1 MATVRAWAVRQ
12 WPVAVGLGVLLI
24 GDVVSV
30 RWRDVPGQGWVWP
43 GAVALCV
50 LAIAAWRWPVGAG
63 VAGGALL
70 IGWSTVLRLAG
81 AQVVPELGTLLA
93 VEVGAV
99 AWLMVVAV
107 RRESVVVAS
116 AAVASLVTGGV
127 AAQWLRVEPSA
138 GAPMH
143 DRLLSAALLLCV
155 CVMAGRFLRNRD
167 AERARAVRAAVAAA
181 RERERLGL
189 ARELQEV
196 IAQHTPPDNA
206 EAQAALQCLTAT
218 LRGWGR
224 GRGTAGAG
232 HRRSRGR
239 FEERDPWRRY
249 RGGARRDL
257 AEPVPAAV
265 STTVLRMVQ
274 ESVANARR
282 HAAGA
287 RRIEAKVRAGGG
299 LIRVEVSDDGRPT
312 AAKTSGFGLIG
323 LRERVHLLGGEFSA
337 GRTPEGGWLTAA
349 ELPLREPEPDVP

>member
-1 MATVRAWAVRQ
+1 MRAWAVRQ

-167 AERARAVRAAVAAA
+167 AEQARAVRAAVAAA

-218 LRGWGR
+218 LRGGDAGEAPR
-224 GRGTAGAG
+224 VRATDDLVADLKSATHGGGTPVAL
-232 HRRSRGR
+232 
-239 FEERDPWRRY
+239 DV
-249 RGGARRDL
+249 DL

-265 STTVLRMVQ
+265 STTVLRLVQ

-287 RRIEAKVRAGGG
+287 RRIEAKVRAGDG

-312 AAKTSGFGLIG
+312 TAKTSGFGLIG